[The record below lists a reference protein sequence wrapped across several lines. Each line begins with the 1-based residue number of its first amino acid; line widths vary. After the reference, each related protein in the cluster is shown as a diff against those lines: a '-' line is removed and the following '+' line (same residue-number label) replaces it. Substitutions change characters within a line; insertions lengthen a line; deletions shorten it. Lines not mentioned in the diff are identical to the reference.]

1 MKASRPSV
9 SSATSVVLPLQD
21 QHTVRAITKT
31 MMRGRWRGGRIP
43 SGAGLPTEL
52 GATLMLVQVGSIC
65 LVISYTEVFAG
76 KPDGERNL
84 VQPTAGVKK
93 IRPHVPAPPGR
104 TSALCLSTPHKINPG
119 RGRGS

>member
-1 MKASRPSV
+1 
-9 SSATSVVLPLQD
+9 
-21 QHTVRAITKT
+21 

-84 VQPTAGVKK
+84 VQPATRVKK
-93 IRPHVPAPPGR
+93 IKPRVPVPPRR
-104 TSALCLSTPHKINPG
+104 TSALCLSTPGTTYPDKTYPG